1 MKHTITS
8 LRSTLCMFIC
18 MVLMN
23 NNDTQ
28 AQDNYK
34 WAVTK
39 QKDYSKSYPVSNET
53 LSLKNQFGKM
63 EIKTW
68 DKNEIKVD
76 VKIVV
81 STQEDDFATNL
92 LDAIQVK
99 DEKTADEISFRT
111 QIGDEKKGW
120 STNQSSKMNIDYT
133 VYVPAKAKLNA
144 TNSFGPMEIGDYS
157 GEATI
162 TSSHGTLTAG
172 HLSNL
177 KSLKVNFGKAKIA
190 KLGNAE
196 VNFSHTRI
204 DIEEVT
210 GDLKGTINFCNS
222 IDLPINDKVKNIDLK
237 NSHTS
242 LYLLLPKGNGIS
254 YDIATS
260 NATATGKGDIVL
272 EEEKPTSPGQ
282 RPSFRPNRH
291 YVGKIGNGS
300 DMNINIKSSF
310 GSVRLM

>member
-1 MKHTITS
+1 MKKIAALFPS
-8 LRSTLCMFIC
+8 AFCMIIY
-18 MVLMN
+18 MVLIN
-23 NNDTQ
+23 TNYTQ

-39 QKDYSKSYPVSNET
+39 QKDFSKSYPVGNET

-81 STQEDDFATNL
+81 STQEEDFANHL
-92 LDAIQVK
+92 LEAIQIK
-99 DEKTADEISFRT
+99 EEKTADEISFRT

-133 VYVPAKAKLNA
+133 VYLPAKAKLNA
-144 TNSFGPMEIGDYS
+144 TNSFGPMELGDYS
-157 GEATI
+157 GEANI

-190 KLGNAE
+190 KLGNTE

-222 IDLPINDKVKNIDLK
+222 IDLALNSSVKNIDLK

-254 YDIATS
+254 YDIATN

-272 EEEKPTSPGQ
+272 EEEKPSSSGQ
-282 RPSFRPNRH
+282 RIAFRPNRH
-291 YVGKIGNGS
+291 YVGKIGNGAG
-300 DMNINIKSSF
+300 MNINIKSSF

>member
-1 MKHTITS
+1 MKQ
-8 LRSTLCMFIC
+8 LFQVCPTLFCTVFC
-18 MVLMN
+18 LLLLPN
-23 NNDTQ
+23 NPIQ
-28 AQDNYK
+28 AQQHYQ

-39 QKDYSKSYPVSNET
+39 QKDYSKSYPVGNET
-53 LSLKNQFGKM
+53 LSVKNQFGKM

-81 STQEDDFATNL
+81 STQEDAFASSL
-92 LDAIQVK
+92 LDAIQIK
-99 DEKTADEISFRT
+99 DEKKTDEISFST

-120 STNQSSKMNIDYT
+120 SSNQSNKMNIDYT
-133 VYVPAKAKLNA
+133 VYVPAKAKLKA
-144 TNSFGPMEIGDYS
+144 SNSFGPMELGDYS
-157 GEATI
+157 GEAEI
-162 TSSHGTLTAG
+162 TSMHGTLTAR

-177 KSLKVNFGKAKIA
+177 TSLKVHFGKAKIG
-190 KLGNAE
+190 KLGNTE

-204 DIEEVT
+204 DIDEVT
-210 GDLKGTINFCNS
+210 GDVKGTINFCNS
-222 IDLPINDKVKNIDLK
+222 IDLVLNPSVKIIDLK

-242 LYLLLPKGNGIS
+242 LYLILPKGNGIS

-272 EEEKPTSPGQ
+272 QEEKNESTSAKI
-282 RPSFRPNRH
+282 SFRPNRH
-291 YVGKIGNGS
+291 YVGKIGTGNET
-300 DMNINIKSSF
+300 NITIKSSF

>member
-1 MKHTITS
+1 MKHR
-8 LRSTLCMFIC
+8 LQLFRSVLCLIIST
-18 MVLMN
+18 VLISN
-23 NNDTQ
+23 NQLQ

-39 QKDYSKSYPVSNET
+39 QKDYSKSYPVSQET

-63 EIKTW
+63 EIRTW
-68 DKNEIKVD
+68 DKNEIKVE
-76 VKIVV
+76 VKVVV
-81 STQEDDFATNL
+81 SAQEDAFASSL
-92 LDAIQVK
+92 LDAIQIK
-99 DEKTADEISFRT
+99 DEKTAAEISFRT

-120 STNQSSKMNIDYT
+120 SSNQSSKMNIDYT
-133 VYVPAKAKLNA
+133 VYVPAKAKLKA
-144 TNSFGPMEIGDYS
+144 TNTFGPMDLGDYS
-157 GEATI
+157 GEAEI

-172 HLSNL
+172 DLSNL
-177 KSLKVNFGKAKIA
+177 KSLKVNFGKAKIG
-190 KLGNAE
+190 KLGNTE
-196 VNFSHTRI
+196 VNFNHTRI

-222 IDLPINDKVKNIDLK
+222 IDLPLNSSVKNIELK

-254 YDIATS
+254 YDIATN

-272 EEEKPTSPGQ
+272 EEEKSASPGQ
-282 RPSFRPNRH
+282 RISFRPNRH
-291 YVGKIGNGS
+291 YVGKIGNGNGT
-300 DMNINIKSSF
+300 NISIKSNF

>member
-1 MKHTITS
+1 MKQIAS
-8 LRSTLCMFIC
+8 LLQSVFCIILCT
-18 MVLMN
+18 VLIHN
-23 NNDTQ
+23 NQIQ
-28 AQDNYK
+28 AQDHYK

-39 QKDYSKSYPVSNET
+39 QKDYSKSYPVGSET

-68 DKNEIKVD
+68 DKNEIKVE

-81 STQEDDFATNL
+81 STQEEDFANSL
-92 LDAIQVK
+92 LEAIQIK
-99 DEKTADEISFRT
+99 DEKTTDEISFRT
-111 QIGDEKKGW
+111 QIGDENKTW
-120 STNQSSKMNIDYT
+120 STNKSSKMNIDYT
-133 VYVPAKAKLNA
+133 VYLPAKAKLNA
-144 TNSFGPMEIGDYS
+144 TNSFGPMELGDYS
-157 GEATI
+157 GEANI
-162 TSSHGTLTAG
+162 TSNHGTLSAG

-177 KSLKVNFGKAKIA
+177 KSLKVSFGKAKIA
-190 KLGNAE
+190 KLGNTE

-222 IDLPINDKVKNIDLK
+222 IDLPINSNVKNIELK

-254 YDIATS
+254 YDIATN

-272 EEEKPTSPGQ
+272 KEEKPASPGQ
-282 RPSFRPNRH
+282 RISFRPNRH
-291 YVGKIGNGS
+291 YVGKIGNGAG
-300 DMNINIKSSF
+300 MNINIKSSF

>member
-1 MKHTITS
+1 MKQIITLLRTI
-8 LRSTLCMFIC
+8 LCTFIC
-18 MVLMN
+18 IVLIHN
-23 NNDTQ
+23 NTQ
-28 AQDNYK
+28 AQDHYK

-39 QKDYSKSYPVSNET
+39 QKDYSKSYPVGNET

-63 EIKTW
+63 EIKTL

-81 STQEDDFATNL
+81 SAQEEEYANSL

-99 DEKTADEISFRT
+99 DEKTAGEISFRT

-120 STNQSSKMNIDYT
+120 SSNQSSKMNIDYT
-133 VYVPAKAKLNA
+133 IYLPAKAKLNA
-144 TNSFGPMEIGDYS
+144 SNSFGPMELGDYS
-157 GEATI
+157 GEANI

-177 KSLKVNFGKAKIA
+177 KLLKVNFGKAKIA
-190 KLGNAE
+190 KLGNTE

-222 IDLPINDKVKNIDLK
+222 IDLPINSNVKNIELK

-254 YDIATS
+254 YDIATN

-272 EEEKPTSPGQ
+272 QEERTDSPGQ
-282 RPSFRPNRH
+282 RISYRPNRH
-291 YVGKIGNGS
+291 YVGKIGNGAG
-300 DMNINIKSSF
+300 MNINIKSSF

>member
-1 MKHTITS
+1 MKQATS
-8 LRSTLCMFIC
+8 LLQSAFCMIIC
-18 MVLMN
+18 MVLIN
-23 NNDTQ
+23 NNYTQ

-39 QKDYSKSYPVSNET
+39 QKDYSKSYPIGNET
-53 LSLKNQFGKM
+53 LNLKNQFGKM

-68 DKNEIKVD
+68 DKNEIKVE

-81 STQEDDFATNL
+81 STQEEDFANSL
-92 LDAIQVK
+92 LDAIQIK
-99 DEKTADEISFRT
+99 DEKTTDEINFKT

-120 STNQSSKMNIDYT
+120 SSNQSSKMNIDYT
-133 VYVPAKAKLNA
+133 VYLPTKAKLNA
-144 TNSFGPMEIGDYS
+144 TNSFGPMELGDYS
-157 GEATI
+157 GEANI
-162 TSSHGTLTAG
+162 ISSHGTLTAG

-190 KLGNAE
+190 KLGNTE

-204 DIEEVT
+204 DIDEVT

-222 IDLPINDKVKNIDLK
+222 IDLPINSNVKNIELK

-272 EEEKPTSPGQ
+272 EEEKPDSPGQ
-282 RPSFRPNRH
+282 RIAFRPNRH
-291 YVGKIGNGS
+291 YVGKIGNGAG
-300 DMNINIKSSF
+300 MNINIKSSF

>member
-1 MKHTITS
+1 MKKIAAAVY
-8 LRSTLCMFIC
+8 MIIC
-18 MVLMN
+18 MVLIN
-23 NNDTQ
+23 NNYTQ

-39 QKDYSKSYPVSNET
+39 QKDYSKSYPVGNET

-76 VKIVV
+76 IKIVV
-81 STQEDDFATNL
+81 STQEEDFANHL
-92 LDAIQVK
+92 LEAIQIK
-99 DEKTADEISFRT
+99 DEKTTDEISFRT

-120 STNQSSKMNIDYT
+120 SSNQSSKMNIDYT
-133 VYVPAKAKLNA
+133 VYLPAKAKLDA
-144 TNSFGPMEIGDYS
+144 TNSFGPMEFGDYS
-157 GEATI
+157 GEANI

-190 KLGNAE
+190 KLGNTE

-222 IDLPINDKVKNIDLK
+222 IDLPINSSVKNIDLK

-254 YDIATS
+254 YDIATT

-272 EEEKPTSPGQ
+272 EEENPTASGQ
-282 RPSFRPNRH
+282 RIAFRPNRH
-291 YVGKIGNGS
+291 YVGKIGNGAG
-300 DMNINIKSSF
+300 MNINIKSSF

>member
-1 MKHTITS
+1 MKS
-8 LRSTLCMFIC
+8 SFRSALCMIIFT
-18 MVLMN
+18 VLIN
-23 NNDTQ
+23 NNSTQ

-39 QKDYSKSYPVSNET
+39 QKDYSKSYPIGNET
-53 LSLKNQFGKM
+53 ISLSNQFGKM

-81 STQEDDFATNL
+81 STQEEAFASSL

-99 DEKTADEISFRT
+99 DEKTTEEIRFKT

-120 STNQSSKMNIDYT
+120 SSNQSSKMNIDYT

-144 TNSFGPMEIGDYS
+144 SNSFGPMELGDYS
-157 GEATI
+157 GEANI

-177 KSLKVNFGKAKIA
+177 KSLKVNFGKARIA
-190 KLGNAE
+190 KLGNTE
-196 VNFSHTRI
+196 VTFNHTKI
-204 DIEEVT
+204 DIDEVT

-222 IDLPINDKVKNIDLK
+222 IDLPINGSVKNIDLK
-237 NSHTS
+237 NNHTS

-254 YDIATS
+254 YDITTN

-272 EEEKPTSPGQ
+272 EEENPSSPGQ
-282 RPSFRPNRH
+282 RISFRSNRH
-291 YVGKIGNGS
+291 YVGKIGNGAG
-300 DMNINIKSSF
+300 MNIQIKSNF

>member
-1 MKHTITS
+1 MKKIAAAVYMIM
-8 LRSTLCMFIC
+8 CMI
-18 MVLMN
+18 LIN
-23 NNDTQ
+23 NNYTQ
-28 AQDNYK
+28 AQDNNK

-39 QKDYSKSYPVSNET
+39 QKDYSKSYPVGNET
-53 LSLKNQFGKM
+53 VSLKNQFGKM

-81 STQEDDFATNL
+81 STQEEEFANHL
-92 LDAIQVK
+92 LEVIQIK
-99 DEKTADEISFRT
+99 EEKTTDEISFRT

-120 STNQSSKMNIDYT
+120 SSNQSSKMNIDYT
-133 VYVPAKAKLNA
+133 VYLPTKAKLNA
-144 TNSFGPMEIGDYS
+144 TNSFGPMELGDYS
-157 GEATI
+157 GEANI

-190 KLGNAE
+190 KLGNTE

-222 IDLPINDKVKNIDLK
+222 IDLALNSSVKNIDLK

-242 LYLLLPKGNGIS
+242 LYLLLPKGNGIN
-254 YDIATS
+254 YDIATN

-272 EEEKPTSPGQ
+272 EEEKPASPGQ
-282 RPSFRPNRH
+282 RVAFRPNRH
-291 YVGKIGNGS
+291 YVGKIGNGAG
-300 DMNINIKSSF
+300 MNINIKSNF

>member
-1 MKHTITS
+1 MKQTIIV
-8 LRSTLCMFIC
+8 LRTIVCTFIC
-18 MVLMN
+18 IVLMHN
-23 NNDTQ
+23 NTK
-28 AQDNYK
+28 AQDHNK

-39 QKDYSKSYPVSNET
+39 QKDYSKSYPIGNET

-81 STQEDDFATNL
+81 STQEEDFANSL

-120 STNQSSKMNIDYT
+120 SSNQSSKMNIDYT
-133 VYVPAKAKLNA
+133 VYVPVKAKLNA
-144 TNSFGPMEIGDYS
+144 TNSFGPMELGDYS
-157 GEATI
+157 GEANI

-172 HLSNL
+172 NLSNL

-190 KLGNAE
+190 KLGSAE
-196 VNFSHTRI
+196 INFSHTNI
-204 DIEEVT
+204 DIAEVT

-222 IDLPINDKVKNIDLK
+222 IDLPLNSNVKNIDLK

-272 EEEKPTSPGQ
+272 EDEKPTSPGQ

-291 YVGKIGNGS
+291 YYGQIGN
-300 DMNINIKSSF
+300 
-310 GSVRLM
+310 

>member
-1 MKHTITS
+1 MKQTIIL
-8 LRSTLCMFIC
+8 LRTILCTFIC
-18 MVLMN
+18 IALIHN
-23 NNDTQ
+23 NTE
-28 AQDNYK
+28 AQDYYK

-39 QKDYSKSYPVSNET
+39 QKDYSKSYPVGNET
-53 LSLKNQFGKM
+53 LSLRNQFGKM

-76 VKIVV
+76 VKIVI
-81 STQEDDFATNL
+81 SAQEEDFANSL
-92 LDAIQVK
+92 LDAIQIK
-99 DEKTADEISFRT
+99 DEKKADEIIFRT

-120 STNQSSKMNIDYT
+120 SSNQSNKMNIEYT
-133 VYVPAKAKLNA
+133 VYLPAKAKLNA
-144 TNSFGPMEIGDYS
+144 SNSFGPMELGDYS
-157 GEATI
+157 GEANI
-162 TSSHGTLTAG
+162 TSSHGSLTAG

-177 KSLKVNFGKAKIA
+177 KTLKVNFGKAKIA

-222 IDLPINDKVKNIDLK
+222 IDLPINSSVKNIDLK

-272 EEEKPTSPGQ
+272 TEEASTSPGQ
-282 RPSFRPNRH
+282 RPIFRPNHH
-291 YVGKIGNGS
+291 YVGKIGNGAG
-300 DMNINIKSSF
+300 MNINIKSSF

>member
-1 MKHTITS
+1 MKQTIIL
-8 LRSTLCMFIC
+8 LRTLLCTFIC
-18 MVLMN
+18 IALIHN
-23 NNDTQ
+23 NSQ

-39 QKDYSKSYPVSNET
+39 QKDYSKSYPVGNET
-53 LSLKNQFGKM
+53 ISLKNQFGKM

-81 STQEDDFATNL
+81 STQEEDFANNL

-120 STNQSSKMNIDYT
+120 SSNQSSKMNIDYT
-133 VYVPAKAKLNA
+133 VYLPAKAKLNA
-144 TNSFGPMEIGDYS
+144 SNSFGPMELGDYS
-157 GEATI
+157 GEANI

-190 KLGNAE
+190 KLGNTE
-196 VNFSHTRI
+196 INFSHTRI

-222 IDLPINDKVKNIDLK
+222 IDLAINSNVKNIELK
-237 NSHTS
+237 NNHTS

-254 YDIATS
+254 YDIATN

-272 EEEKPTSPGQ
+272 EEEKPASPGQ
-282 RPSFRPNRH
+282 RISFRPNRH
-291 YVGKIGNGS
+291 YVGKIGNGAG
-300 DMNINIKSSF
+300 MNINIKSNF